1 MESIIQ
7 LPMVVSIEFNTVIV
21 EILAKLVVAV
31 EFTTAATTIIVTLI
45 IMLRVM
51 LGIMLIAV
59 IVIGNFRPRHLAATV
74 VAR

>member
-1 MESIIQ
+1 MESIVQ

-21 EILAKLVVAV
+21 EIVAKLVVAV
-31 EFTTAATTIIVTLI
+31 EFTAAATVIVMLI